1 MQQHGRRS
9 EVRLAFIVSLVAR
22 WRQAAI
28 PPALGLLLAAVLL
41 PLPGWAQTT
50 RNCGSRSATFTYSET
65 VDGTAYPSLSARQRD
80 AFEQRF
86 CDEVTRLEDFFAPA
100 TTARPGGKGWW
111 QPAPTQAMRFL
122 GRPDPYL
129 ALRGT
134 FDGPF
139 PDLRVSVSGDHE
151 ISKALLPAAL
161 GHRGVMQF
169 PAREAVLNKA
179 AIDHELT
186 HVFFPNGN
194 RLLAEGFAIYVQ
206 TLINS
211 NPAFPNF
218 GMPLNDMVRALF
230 CKQILGNLAN
240 TDVITQ
246 FDKVSTPS
254 ELVFRVIGK
263 DYNNSPLHTYAVAG
277 SFVKFLIER
286 NSGWDLFHQLYVL
299 TPLIPLDRNEG
310 ETARYK
316 SVYNLELSELESQ
329 WRAQFSTPPCPN
341 P

>member
-1 MQQHGRRS
+1 MQQRGRRP
-9 EVRLAFIVSLVAR
+9 EVRLAGTVSLVAR
-22 WRQAAI
+22 WWQAAI
-28 PPALGLLLAAVLL
+28 PPALVLLAALLL

-50 RNCGSRSATFTYSET
+50 RDCGSRSATFTYSET
-65 VDGTAYPSLSARQRD
+65 VDGTAYPSLSSPQQA

-100 TTARPGGKGWW
+100 TTARPDGKGWW

-139 PDLRVSVSGDHE
+139 PDLQVSVSDDYE

-161 GHRGVMQF
+161 GHRGVLQF
-169 PAREAVLNKA
+169 PAREAALNKA
-179 AIDHELT
+179 AIAHELT

-194 RLLAEGFAIYVQ
+194 RLLAEGFATYVQ

-218 GMPLNDMVRALF
+218 GFPLDAVVRGLA
-230 CKQILGNLAN
+230 CKQILGNLA
-240 TDVITQ
+240 TSDVITQ
-246 FDKVSTPS
+246 LDTVSTPS
-254 ELVFRVIGK
+254 ELGFKVIGK
-263 DYNNSPLHTYAVAG
+263 EYNKSPLQNYAIAG

-299 TPLIPLDRNEG
+299 SPLIPFDRNEG
-310 ETARYK
+310 ETARYR
-316 SVYNLELSELESQ
+316 SIYNVEFSELESQ
-329 WRAQFSTPPCPN
+329 WRAQFSAPPCPS